1 MTNVSGAEVQI
12 PDFPRGLQVLH
23 LVLEHPGL
31 PFCRR
36 WISYWN
42 VFEAILAL
50 GSIAT
55 IFPPAGSTRAS
66 VSRPFGFVRILRVVR
81 YVRGLRT
88 VVSTLGLAG
97 TAMVTILT
105 TIGIVI
111 FAYAGPHRPSCV
123 DHCARQAPSGL

>member
-1 MTNVSGAEVQI
+1 MKNPT
-12 PDFPRGLQVLH
+12 
-23 LVLEHPGL
+23 
-31 PFCRR
+31 FCRR

-42 VFEAILAL
+42 VFEAVLAV

-81 YVRGLRT
+81 YVKGLRI
-88 VVSTLGLAG
+88 VVSTLVLAG
-97 TAMVTILT
+97 TAMITILT

-111 FAYAGPHRPSCV
+111 FAYAGALSCFLPEV
-123 DHCARQAPSGL
+123 FIETHAVA

>member
-1 MTNVSGAEVQI
+1 MSKSTIGPAGAGGRIVI
-12 PDFPRGLQVLH
+12 LWGLS
-23 LVLEHPGL
+23 
-31 PFCRR
+31 FCRR

-42 VFEAILAL
+42 VFEAILAI
-50 GSIAT
+50 GSIGT

-111 FAYAGPHRPSCV
+111 FAYAGPYLPSEWTVSRTPCLLGFPV
-123 DHCARQAPSGL
+123 A